1 MLFEKF
7 YILVK
12 PELSRGAAEA
22 ITRRIDSGLWTL
34 PDGLDIL
41 KGRQLG
47 IDFERFL
54 ERTQLRNTTLVSV
67 GHVTHDGST
76 ATAELN
82 IREDCTDTSFTLV
95 LALEEAADGH
105 WQIAYIKNYRD
116 YLDTVAPLINGDIAD
131 YIETTKPIVDDAN
144 EIFAAQ
150 KARFAALSRTSDG
163 RPSAQQRKEIAK
175 FLEDDVIPALKDRQ
189 KKLDEIDVPAG
200 AGYLARQRQLST
212 ETTIRAWQHY
222 IKGLRGDQP
231 REFDAAETLL
241 KQELAIDLRV
251 DDIIKHTAVSKN
263 IPNLP

>member
-1 MLFEKF
+1 MKGSASSSAARSW
-7 YILVK
+7 YQ
-12 PELSRGAAEA
+12 LS
-22 ITRRIDSGLWTL
+22 SSL
-34 PDGLDIL
+34 
-41 KGRQLG
+41 RQAG
-47 IDFERFL
+47 M
-54 ERTQLRNTTLVSV
+54 S
-67 GHVTHDGST
+67 S
-76 ATAELN
+76 
-82 IREDCTDTSFTLV
+82 REDCTDTSFTLE

-116 YLDTVAPLINGDIAD
+116 YLDTVAPLINGDIAA
-131 YIETTKPIVDDAN
+131 YIEATKPIVDDAN
-144 EIFAAQ
+144 ATFAAQ

-163 RPSAQQRKEIAK
+163 RPSARQRKEIAK

-222 IKGLRGDQP
+222 IKGLREDQP